1 MSRRL
6 NSLLA
11 LVDVGEVR
19 PLTAVEAGRLR
30 VALRAQ
36 DAARRSAGGLQRS
49 LLDARRERDAART
62 ALAAADVGGSSV
74 SSVAASGRG
83 LGARVSP
90 S

>member
-11 LVDVGEVR
+11 LVDAGETR

-74 SSVAASGRG
+74 LSAAPPRRALVAPLAAS
-83 LGARVSP
+83 
-90 S
+90 